1 MDYPALIKGLAQA
14 TKDYLRDSLEPM
26 KQRLKQIET
35 QGETINSNFADINA
49 RLSAIEDML
58 TDPGTRA

>member
-1 MDYPALIKGLAQA
+1 MDRAMIEGFAKA
-14 TKDYLRDSLEPM
+14 TAEYLKEHLEPM
-26 KQRLKQIET
+26 KRRLKQIET
-35 QGETINSNFADINA
+35 QGEAINGNFADINA

>member
-1 MDYPALIKGLAQA
+1 MAPDLVKQLAQSTA
-14 TKDYLRDSLEPM
+14 EVIKEGLKPLKARLR
-26 KQRLKQIET
+26 QIET
-35 QGETINSNFADINA
+35 QGEAINGNFADINA